1 MQNNQENKDG
11 RVFSV
16 PSAARP
22 TAVLFPTSAHSLDP
36 QLGAWP
42 RDSRWS
48 CDSLGSGRSI
58 ATTFWA
64 GQEPASQ
71 VSLLESDIKK
81 YEPLTYPRGGVF
93 PTFSP

>member
-22 TAVLFPTSAHSLDP
+22 TAMLFPTSAHSWDS

-42 RDSRWS
+42 GDSRWS

-58 ATTFWA
+58 TTTVQA

-71 VSLLESDIKK
+71 ISL
-81 YEPLTYPRGGVF
+81 
-93 PTFSP
+93 